1 MSTATLESST
11 ATATGAFTAEQKEF
25 LSGFMAGVAQRGI
38 HPYVGTTTTGQLTGD
53 PAQGG
58 ANLAEE
64 TIYGTPLGDVTK
76 QERWKHE
83 EHPLD
88 GWDRILAHAEANKT
102 PDEEH
107 TFRFRNFGMFYV
119 APAQNSFMLR
129 CRIPAGELTASQ
141 MRGLADIADDYGNGK
156 SAVTTRSNIQIR
168 EIAPTNLVNVITRLQ
183 GLGLT
188 ARGSGVDNIRN
199 VTASP
204 TAGFDPQEL
213 LDTRPFAH
221 ALHHYILNH
230 REFYNLPR
238 KFNVAFEGGGAVDT
252 VADTNDIGFM
262 ACRVAADVRRLHSN
276 AECGMRNAESG
287 SADSVNSDASFPLT
301 PALSPGEREG
311 RTPSSDEGE
320 RGDSTTGAGS
330 SSNRVALSPLPKGEG
345 QGEGKERVALPGVS
359 LRDNATIEISP
370 GIYFRV
376 ELCGITG
383 HKQLAQDC
391 GILVKPTE
399 ALAVC
404 AAMIRVFLENGD
416 RTDRKK
422 ARLKYL
428 VDKWGVE
435 KFLAETQKKLAF
447 PLVKFPL
454 EQCIKR
460 PAAVKH
466 GHIGVYRQSQK
477 GKNYLGVVVP
487 VGVLSTK
494 QMRRIADLAANYGSG
509 ALRLTPWQNVLIPDV
524 PDAFVE
530 TVKRQLARIGL
541 HHEATNLLGGLVAC
555 TGNTGCKWAATDT
568 KGQAVALG
576 AHLNKKLQLDHP
588 INIHLTG
595 CPNSC
600 AQHYVGDIGLQGV
613 KVGTASSE
621 GYHVVFG
628 GGTGAD
634 AAIGKQVFT
643 GIPFSDLPTLL
654 ERVLKTY
661 QAKRQPGETFAAF
674 TRRHEVKQ
682 LQEMFSE

>member
-1 MSTATLESST
+1 MTETATLNPT
-11 ATATGAFTAEQKEF
+11 ATTTGAFTAEQKEF
-25 LSGFMAGVAQRGI
+25 LSGFMAGVAQRGL

-64 TIYGTPLGDVTK
+64 TIYGTPLADVTK

-88 GWDRILAHAEANKT
+88 GWDRILAHAEANKM

-129 CRIPAGELTASQ
+129 CRIPAGELTAAQ

-168 EIAPTNLVNVITRLQ
+168 EIAPANLVNVITRLQ
-183 GLGLT
+183 SLGLT

-262 ACRVAADVRRLHSN
+262 ACRVAADVRRLQSDSP
-276 AECGMRNAESG
+276 ATEQSLVT
-287 SADSVNSDASFPLT
+287 SAA
-301 PALSPGEREG
+301 
-311 RTPSSDEGE
+311 
-320 RGDSTTGAGS
+320 TG
-330 SSNRVALSPLPKGEG
+330 VE
-345 QGEGKERVALPGVS
+345 PGV
-359 LRDNATIEISP
+359 
-370 GIYFRV
+370 YFRV

-383 HKQLAQDC
+383 HKQLAQDS

-477 GKNYLGVVVP
+477 GKNYIGVVIP
-487 VGVLSTK
+487 VGVMATR

-509 ALRLTPWQNVLIPDV
+509 AIRLTPWQNLLIPDV

-530 TVKRQLARIGL
+530 TVKRQLVRIGF
-541 HHEATNLLGGLVAC
+541 HYEATNILGGLVAC
-555 TGNTGCKWAATDT
+555 TGNKGCKWSSTDT

-576 AHLNKKLQLDHP
+576 EHLNKRLQLDHP

-613 KVGTASSE
+613 KVGQASSE

-643 GIPFSDLPTLL
+643 GIPFSDLPLLL
-654 ERVLKTY
+654 ERVLKVY
-661 QAKRQPGETFAAF
+661 LARRNQGETFAAF

>member
-1 MSTATLESST
+1 MTETATLNPT

-38 HPYVGTTTTGQLTGD
+38 HPYVGTTATGQLTGD

-64 TIYGTPLGDVTK
+64 TVYGTPLGDVTK

-88 GWDRILAHAEANKT
+88 GWDRILAHAEAGKL

-129 CRIPAGELTASQ
+129 CRIPAGELTAAQ
-141 MRGLADIADDYGNGK
+141 LHGLADLADDYGNGK
-156 SAVTTRSNIQIR
+156 SAVTTRSNLQIR
-168 EIAPTNLVNVITRLQ
+168 EIAPANLVNVLTKLQ
-183 GLGLT
+183 SLGLT
-188 ARGSGVDNIRN
+188 AKGSGVDNIRN

-262 ACRVAADVRRLHSN
+262 ACRVEAAAGEKVGKR
-276 AECGMRNAESG
+276 ESEIE
-287 SADSVNSDASFPLT
+287 ASGGAPTFS
-301 PALSPGEREG
+301 PAH
-311 RTPSSDEGE
+311 
-320 RGDSTTGAGS
+320 
-330 SSNRVALSPLPKGEG
+330 LP
-345 QGEGKERVALPGVS
+345 A
-359 LRDNATIEISP
+359 P

-383 HKQLAQDC
+383 HKQLAKDC

-428 VDKWGVE
+428 IDKWGVD

-454 EQCIKR
+454 EQCVKR

-466 GHIGVYRQSQK
+466 GHIGVYRQS
-477 GKNYLGVVVP
+477 
-487 VGVLSTK
+487 
-494 QMRRIADLAANYGSG
+494 
-509 ALRLTPWQNVLIPDV
+509 
-524 PDAFVE
+524 
-530 TVKRQLARIGL
+530 
-541 HHEATNLLGGLVAC
+541 
-555 TGNTGCKWAATDT
+555 
-568 KGQAVALG
+568 
-576 AHLNKKLQLDHP
+576 
-588 INIHLTG
+588 
-595 CPNSC
+595 
-600 AQHYVGDIGLQGV
+600 
-613 KVGTASSE
+613 
-621 GYHVVFG
+621 
-628 GGTGAD
+628 
-634 AAIGKQVFT
+634 
-643 GIPFSDLPTLL
+643 
-654 ERVLKTY
+654 
-661 QAKRQPGETFAAF
+661 
-674 TRRHEVKQ
+674 
-682 LQEMFSE
+682 

>member
-1 MSTATLESST
+1 MSTTTLELPST
-11 ATATGAFTAEQKEF
+11 TTATGPFTDEQKEF

-38 HPYVGTTTTGQLTGD
+38 HPYVGTTASGQLTGD

-88 GWDRILAHAEANKT
+88 GWDRILAHAEAGKL
-102 PDEEH
+102 PDEEN
-107 TFRFRNFGMFYV
+107 TFRFRNFGMFHV
-119 APAQNSFMLR
+119 SPAQNSFMLR
-129 CRIPAGELTASQ
+129 CRIPAGELTAAQ

-156 SAVTTRSNIQIR
+156 SAVTTRSNLQIR
-168 EIAPTNLVNVITRLQ
+168 EIAPANLVNVLTRLQ
-183 GLGLT
+183 SLGLT
-188 ARGSGVDNIRN
+188 AKGSGVDNIRN
-199 VTASP
+199 ITASP
-204 TAGFDPQEL
+204 TAGFDPREL

-262 ACRVAADVRRLHSN
+262 ACRVSEVAADVRRLQSN
-276 AECGMRNAESG
+276 SPADGQSLVT
-287 SADSVNSDASFPLT
+287 SAA
-301 PALSPGEREG
+301 
-311 RTPSSDEGE
+311 
-320 RGDSTTGAGS
+320 TG
-330 SSNRVALSPLPKGEG
+330 VE
-345 QGEGKERVALPGVS
+345 
-359 LRDNATIEISP
+359 P

-383 HKQLAQDC
+383 HKQLAKDC
-391 GILVKPTE
+391 GLLVKPTE

-454 EQCIKR
+454 EQCIRR

-466 GHIGVYRQSQK
+466 GHIGVYRQAQS
-477 GKNYLGVVVP
+477 GKNYIGVVVP
-487 VGVLSTK
+487 VGVFSTR

-530 TVKRQLARIGL
+530 TVERQLVRAGL

-634 AAIGKQVFT
+634 AAIGKQVFS
-643 GIPFSDLPTLL
+643 GIPFSDLPALL

-661 QAKRQPGETFAAF
+661 QAKRQSGETFAAF

-682 LQEMFSE
+682 LQELFGE

>member
-1 MSTATLESST
+1 
-11 ATATGAFTAEQKEF
+11 
-25 LSGFMAGVAQRGI
+25 
-38 HPYVGTTTTGQLTGD
+38 
-53 PAQGG
+53 
-58 ANLAEE
+58 
-64 TIYGTPLGDVTK
+64 
-76 QERWKHE
+76 
-83 EHPLD
+83 
-88 GWDRILAHAEANKT
+88 
-102 PDEEH
+102 
-107 TFRFRNFGMFYV
+107 
-119 APAQNSFMLR
+119 
-129 CRIPAGELTASQ
+129 
-141 MRGLADIADDYGNGK
+141 
-156 SAVTTRSNIQIR
+156 
-168 EIAPTNLVNVITRLQ
+168 LVNVLTRLQ
-183 GLGLT
+183 SLGLT
-188 ARGSGVDNIRN
+188 AKGSGVDNIRN
-199 VTASP
+199 ITASP
-204 TAGFDPQEL
+204 TAGFDTREL

-262 ACRVAADVRRLHSN
+262 ACRVGDDVRSLTST
-276 AECGMRNAESG
+276 
-287 SADSVNSDASFPLT
+287 SADESQRLVTS
-301 PALSPGEREG
+301 SP
-311 RTPSSDEGE
+311 T
-320 RGDSTTGAGS
+320 
-330 SSNRVALSPLPKGEG
+330 
-345 QGEGKERVALPGVS
+345 PGV
-359 LRDNATIEISP
+359 
-370 GIYFRV
+370 YFRV

-383 HKQLAQDC
+383 HKQLATDC
-391 GILVKPTE
+391 GLLVKPTE

-435 KFLAETQKKLAF
+435 KFLTETQKKLAF
-447 PLVKFPL
+447 PLVKLPL

-466 GHIGVYRQSQK
+466 GHVGVYRQRQA
-477 GKNYLGVVVP
+477 GKNYIGVVVP
-487 VGVLSTK
+487 VGVMTTK
-494 QMRRIADLAANYGSG
+494 QMRRVADLAGNYGSG
-509 ALRLTPWQNVLIPDV
+509 ALRLTPWQNLLIPDV

-530 TVKRQLARIGL
+530 TVKRQLVRIGL

-643 GIPFSDLPTLL
+643 AIPFSDLPALL

>member
-1 MSTATLESST
+1 MTETATLNPT
-11 ATATGAFTAEQKEF
+11 ATTTGVFTAEQKEF
-25 LSGFMAGVAQRGI
+25 LSGFMAGVAQRGL
-38 HPYVGTTTTGQLTGD
+38 HPYVGTTATGQLTGD

-88 GWDRILAHAEANKT
+88 GWDRLLAHAEAGKF

-129 CRIPAGELTASQ
+129 CRIPAGELTAAQ
-141 MRGLADIADDYGNGK
+141 LRGLADIADDFGNGK

-168 EIAPTNLVNVITRLQ
+168 EIGPANLVNVITRLQ
-183 GLGLT
+183 SLGLT

-204 TAGFDPQEL
+204 TAGFDPREL

-238 KFNVAFEGGGAVDT
+238 KFNFAIEGGGAVDT

-262 ACRVAADVRRLHSN
+262 AVSVGSARVPR
-276 AECGMRNAESG
+276 AESG
-287 SADSVNSDASFPLT
+287 VAPDSRSSNFSEVGGKLDERDSRRDASNGT
-301 PALSPGEREG
+301 PEACAP
-311 RTPSSDEGE
+311 
-320 RGDSTTGAGS
+320 
-330 SSNRVALSPLPKGEG
+330 
-345 QGEGKERVALPGVS
+345 Q
-359 LRDNATIEISP
+359 P

-383 HKQLAQDC
+383 HKQLAADS

-466 GHIGVYRQSQK
+466 GHVGVYRQRQA
-477 GKNYLGVVVP
+477 GKNY
-487 VGVLSTK
+487 
-494 QMRRIADLAANYGSG
+494 
-509 ALRLTPWQNVLIPDV
+509 
-524 PDAFVE
+524 
-530 TVKRQLARIGL
+530 IG
-541 HHEATNLLGGLVAC
+541 
-555 TGNTGCKWAATDT
+555 
-568 KGQAVALG
+568 
-576 AHLNKKLQLDHP
+576 
-588 INIHLTG
+588 
-595 CPNSC
+595 
-600 AQHYVGDIGLQGV
+600 
-613 KVGTASSE
+613 
-621 GYHVVFG
+621 
-628 GGTGAD
+628 
-634 AAIGKQVFT
+634 
-643 GIPFSDLPTLL
+643 
-654 ERVLKTY
+654 
-661 QAKRQPGETFAAF
+661 
-674 TRRHEVKQ
+674 
-682 LQEMFSE
+682 

>member
-1 MSTATLESST
+1 MSTSLLEPAVIATT
-11 ATATGAFTAEQKEF
+11 AGAFTVEQKEF
-25 LSGFMAGVAQRGI
+25 LSGFMAGVAQRGL
-38 HPYVGTTTTGQLTGD
+38 HPYVGTTSTGQLTGD

-64 TIYGTPLGDVTK
+64 TVYGTPLGDVTK

-88 GWDRILAHAEANKT
+88 GWDRILAHAEAGKL
-102 PDEEH
+102 PDEEN
-107 TFRFRNFGMFYV
+107 TFRFRNFGMFHV
-119 APAQNSFMLR
+119 SPAQNSFMLR
-129 CRIPAGELTASQ
+129 CRIPAGELTAVQ
-141 MRGLADIADDYGNGK
+141 MHGLADIADDYGNGK
-156 SAVTTRSNIQIR
+156 SAVTTRSNLQIR
-168 EIAPTNLVNVITRLQ
+168 EIAPANLVNVLTRLQ
-183 GLGLT
+183 SLGLT
-188 ARGSGVDNIRN
+188 AKGSGVDNIRN

-204 TAGFDPQEL
+204 TAGFDPREL

-262 ACRVAADVRRLHSN
+262 AVNLAAE
-276 AECGMRNAESG
+276 AKGESLK
-287 SADSVNSDASFPLT
+287 DAT
-301 PALSPGEREG
+301 P
-311 RTPSSDEGE
+311 
-320 RGDSTTGAGS
+320 
-330 SSNRVALSPLPKGEG
+330 VALS
-345 QGEGKERVALPGVS
+345 AGV
-359 LRDNATIEISP
+359 
-370 GIYFRV
+370 YFRI

-383 HKQLAQDC
+383 HKQLAKDC

-404 AAMIRVFLENGD
+404 AAMVRVFLENGD

-428 VDKWGVE
+428 IDKWGVE

-454 EQCIKR
+454 EQCIRR

-466 GHIGVYRQSQK
+466 GHIGVYRQRQP
-477 GKNYLGVVVP
+477 GKNYIGVVVP
-487 VGVLSTK
+487 VGVLSTR
-494 QMRRIADLAANYGSG
+494 QMRRLAELAANYGSG
-509 ALRLTPWQNVLIPDV
+509 ALRLTPWQNLLIPDI
-524 PDAFVE
+524 PDGFVE
-530 TVKRQLARIGL
+530 TVKRQLVRMGL
-541 HHEATNLLGGLVAC
+541 HHEATNILGGLVAC

-613 KVGTASSE
+613 KVGQASSE

-634 AAIGKQVFT
+634 AAIARQVFT
-643 GIPFSDLPTLL
+643 GIPFSDLPALL

-661 QAKRQPGETFAAF
+661 QARRQPGETFAAF